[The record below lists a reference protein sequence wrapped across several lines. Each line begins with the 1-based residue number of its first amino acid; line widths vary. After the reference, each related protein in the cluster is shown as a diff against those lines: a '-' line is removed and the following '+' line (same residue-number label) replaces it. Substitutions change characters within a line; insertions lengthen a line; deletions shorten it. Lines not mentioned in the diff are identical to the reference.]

1 MRLDTRIDRSG
12 LEPQQLFFI
21 ECWSSLCCLQ
31 SIDSDRVT
39 YNNVLNATE
48 ELLELYAH
56 GDKFRAVDKRRHVIQ
71 ELLDILRTDPCLK
84 NDVYKQVTQQIL
96 SICGSDEKKLA
107 DPNTSPIEKKKALLC
122 SLLNQLSGLVRAK
135 YRDVSVEIL
144 RDSLLSGAIDS
155 VEVLSKVY
163 SVTN

>member
-1 MRLDTRIDRSG
+1 M
-12 LEPQQLFFI
+12 EPQQLFFI

-96 SICGSDEKKLA
+96 SI
-107 DPNTSPIEKKKALLC
+107 
-122 SLLNQLSGLVRAK
+122 
-135 YRDVSVEIL
+135 
-144 RDSLLSGAIDS
+144 
-155 VEVLSKVY
+155 
-163 SVTN
+163 